1 MNVFHKTEVQRS
13 FRGAEQVLNLIG
25 SKVMTQMQK
34 NAKTEKNAKNGKT
47 NITQTKMKKKTE
59 REIFV
64 FCVITFEP
72 IKI

>member
-1 MNVFHKTEVQRS
+1 
-13 FRGAEQVLNLIG
+13 
-25 SKVMTQMQK
+25 MQK
-34 NAKTEKNAKNGKT
+34 NAKTQKMQKKKKHYT
-47 NITQTKMKKKTE
+47 NHKFFTKLKKKTE

>member
-1 MNVFHKTEVQRS
+1 
-13 FRGAEQVLNLIG
+13 VLNILIG

-34 NAKTEKNAKNGKT
+34 NAKTQKMQKKKKHYT
-47 NITQTKMKKKTE
+47 NHKFFTKLKKKTE